1 MACKNC
7 KGKKLVD
14 DVSNLQKNLM
24 SKSNNLNKQVYDKTL
39 GQITTTERITVILL
53 GFLPM
58 IIGYITIIR
67 FIISLL

>member
-14 DVSNLQKNLM
+14 DVSKLQKNIM
-24 SKSNNLNKQVYDKTL
+24 SQSNSLNKQVYDKTL
-39 GQITTTERITVILL
+39 GRITTGEQIMVILF

-58 IIGYITIIR
+58 FVGYIVIIK

>member
-39 GQITTTERITVILL
+39 GQITTAERITVILL
-53 GFLPM
+53 GFVPM
-58 IIGYITIIR
+58 IVGYITIIR
-67 FIISLL
+67 FITSLL